1 MYGFIA
7 DTHLG
12 VKLPHGDFM
21 RSLAM
26 FLHHIKK
33 SQEECHAIFVCGD
46 LFDHRLSITD
56 AQFAAEFISA
66 LVYNHCGKH
75 GGHVP
80 IYFVHGTDSHDQDQ
94 YPIYISMINE
104 IDRSHVFYVTEACTF
119 PIISGEKV
127 LFLPQEYRD
136 VDYTKLFN
144 DTYDIIAGHGPMS
157 SETKNPCKSAKY
169 EIVQSAD
176 LLGKISKICVFGHYH
191 GYTDFGNNVYYAG
204 PWLQWKYGEDE
215 PKVFFFCN
223 DKFEVETI
231 PNSVAMKFETISI
244 TNPEQLREYLSKDIV
259 SPHRFIIQSSR
270 TDMETY
276 RGIINSSKSPF
287 TTFRIEEIV
296 DEDDLGL
303 TVDETLDA
311 QLEAVQPVPALITY
325 IKDKYGVDAEEQL
338 NQYESQIN
346 KEDAK

>member
-7 DTHLG
+7 DIHLG
-12 VKLPHGDFM
+12 VKLPRGDFM

-46 LFDHRLSITD
+46 LFDHRLSISD
-56 AQFAAEFISA
+56 SQFAAEFISA

-104 IDRSHVFYVTEACTF
+104 IDRSHVFYVTEASTF

-136 VDYTKLFN
+136 VDYTNLFN
-144 DTYDIIAGHGPMS
+144 DTYDIIVGHGPMS

-215 PKVFFFCN
+215 PRVFFFCN

-244 TNPEQLREYLSKDIV
+244 TNPEQLREYLSKEIV

-270 TDMETY
+270 ADMETY

-287 TTFRIEEIV
+287 TSFRIEEIV
-296 DEDDLGL
+296 DEDDLQL
-303 TVDETLDA
+303 TVDETMGA
-311 QLEAVQPVPALITY
+311 QMEAVQRVPALVTY
-325 IKDKYGVDAEEQL
+325 IKDKYEIDAEEQL

-346 KEDAK
+346 KEDDK

>member
-7 DTHLG
+7 DIHIG
-12 VKLPHGDFM
+12 VKLLHGDFM

-46 LFDHRLSITD
+46 LFDHRLSISD
-56 AQFAAEFISA
+56 SQFAAEFISA
-66 LVYNHCGKH
+66 LVYNHCGKN

-104 IDRSHVFYVTEACTF
+104 IDRSHVFYVTEASTF

-136 VDYTKLFN
+136 VDYTNLFN
-144 DTYDIIAGHGPMS
+144 DTYDIIVGHGPMS

-215 PKVFFFCN
+215 PRVFFFCN

-231 PNSVAMKFETISI
+231 PNPVAMKFETISI
-244 TNPEQLREYLSKDIV
+244 ANPEQLREYLSKDIV

-270 TDMETY
+270 ADMETY

-287 TTFRIEEIV
+287 TSFRIEEIV
-296 DEDDLGL
+296 DEDDLQL
-303 TVDETLDA
+303 TVDETMGA
-311 QLEAVQPVPALITY
+311 QMEVVQRVPALVTY
-325 IKDKYGVDAEEQL
+325 IKDKYAIDAEEQL

-346 KEDAK
+346 KEDDK